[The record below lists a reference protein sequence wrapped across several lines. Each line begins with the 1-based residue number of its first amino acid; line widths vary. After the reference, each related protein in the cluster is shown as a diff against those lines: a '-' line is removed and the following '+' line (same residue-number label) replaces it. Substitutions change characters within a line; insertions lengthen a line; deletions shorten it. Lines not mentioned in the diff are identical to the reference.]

1 MQLLNTY
8 AYLISFDVYK
18 KSNFYLIL
26 FTECIFS
33 FVTIYHKLRGLKQHN
48 FINLAVLWE
57 VWHGSRRAKIKVWAG
72 SYTFVQVLGENP
84 FPWFLASVG
93 LPHFSVY
100 KIGSSRSEWV
110 LFIWH
115 HSNFVLF
122 LSCTFKGTLWLHDWA
137 YPTNPG
143 KVFYHKV
150 TWLST
155 WIPFATLIP
164 LCHVT

>member
-48 FINLAVLWE
+48 FINRAVLWE

-115 HSNFVLF
+115 HSNFLF
-122 LSCTFKGTLWLHDWA
+122 CFFLALLKGLYD
-137 YPTNPG
+137 YMIGPTP
-143 KVFYHKV
+143 
-150 TWLST
+150 
-155 WIPFATLIP
+155 LIQEKFSIIRSP
-164 LCHVT
+164 DYQLEFHLLP